1 MRVMGAPELMI
12 FVLIFGVPITAI
24 IVGYLMRRLQ
34 SQERLRAIEKGVPL
48 PDAQGWPQP
57 NPWARAADLRLAGLI
72 CAAVGL
78 GLVALF
84 VGLWWSLPGFPFG
97 VCFTATIPFLI
108 GVALLYES
116 ATRRREL
123 GPRPMPPVAHADRV

>member
-1 MRVMGAPELMI
+1 MKPEVMLLVI
-12 FVLIFGVPITAI
+12 FLIIFLIPISAI
-24 IVGYLMRRLQ
+24 IVSYFTRKLQ

-48 PDAQGWPQP
+48 PEIPASQP
-57 NPWARAADLRLAGLI
+57 DPWQRAADLRLAGLI
-72 CAAVGL
+72 LVAVGL

-84 VGLWWSLPGFPFG
+84 VGLWWSVVGFPFG